1 MAFDE
6 RGIDLAFD
14 ERGMI
19 EDFAV
24 NRNGGL
30 DAFDHELAQRPA
42 HGGERRAVQLVPGEY
57 AKVEFYSSV
66 FMTAPDRCAV

>member
-1 MAFDE
+1 VALDE

-24 NRNGGL
+24 DRNGGL
-30 DAFDHELAQRPA
+30 DAFDDELAQPA
-42 HGGERRAVQLVPGEY
+42 
-57 AKVEFYSSV
+57 S
-66 FMTAPDRCAV
+66 